1 VFNGFKENDFDVF
14 AVEGLDNRMEALKNR
29 IRPKLEEIGVHFKEV
44 LSEQTG
50 EEMYFHVAKHAR
62 RKVNPPEDTWVA
74 FSNNN
79 RGYKKLPHFQIGLF
93 GSHLFVW
100 FAVIY
105 ESPVKKELGRE
116 FQLSLNDVHS
126 QIPSS
131 FEWSVD
137 HTKPQT
143 TSHEKLSKEGL
154 NKMFS
159 RLETV
164 KKAELLCGITID
176 YGEPILK
183 DGDALIEKIENT
195 FSQLMPL
202 YRASMNLYE
211 QKV

>member
-1 VFNGFKENDFDVF
+1 MFNGFKENDFDVF
-14 AVEGLDNRMEALKNR
+14 AVEGLDNRMDALKTTV
-29 IRPKLEEIGVHFKEV
+29 RPKLEEIGSHFKSV
-44 LSEQTG
+44 LTEQTG
-50 EEMYFHVAKHAR
+50 EEVFFHVAKHAR

-105 ESPVKKELGRE
+105 ESPVKQELGRE
-116 FQLSLNDVHS
+116 FQQSLDDIHS
-126 QIPSS
+126 QVPSS

-143 TSHEKLSKEGL
+143 ISHANLSKEEL
-154 NKMFS
+154 NKIFS

-176 YGEPILK
+176 ASAPVLK
-183 DGDALIEKIENT
+183 DGDALLGEIEKT